1 MFILAK
7 NGTKQSI
14 HLHCRMNVRS
24 ILEELAYYLIPF
36 LYLFNFTQVVLG
48 NPATIAGQIDCMRV

>member
-14 HLHCRMNVRS
+14 HPHGHVNECS
-24 ILEELAYYLIPF
+24 IVEELAYKLIPF
-36 LYLFNFTQVVLG
+36 LHLFNFTQVVHC
-48 NPATIAGQIDCMRV
+48 NPTTITCQPNIR